1 MWLRRSLVL
10 LALVTTACKE
20 PGDTQL
26 PIDSTDLGAKNGV
39 AELTSPDQS
48 YRLILPGRWAG
59 LIRADTLSAVER
71 GTARPGAMNIVYLPR
86 DSSIIPQTLVV
97 VAVYD
102 SAAWLKVKADGG
114 PPPGDSVLSKNGRVY
129 VLALPQ
135 SNPFTPGS
143 IDAVK
148 FDSLALKPTDS
159 ATLIRV
165 P

>member
-1 MWLRRSLVL
+1 MWLHRSLVL
-10 LALVTTACKE
+10 LAVATTACKN
-20 PGDTQL
+20 PGGKEL
-26 PIDSTDLGAKNGV
+26 PLDSTDLGAKSAAV
-39 AELTSPDQS
+39 ELTSPDQS
-48 YRLILPGRWAG
+48 YRLMLPARWAG
-59 LIRADTLSAVER
+59 LTRTDTLSTGER

-102 SAAWLKVKADGG
+102 SAAWVKVKADGG
-114 PPPGDSVLSKNGRVY
+114 PPPGDSLLSKNGRVY

-143 IDAVK
+143 IDALK

-159 ATLIRV
+159 ATFIRV

>member
-1 MWLRRSLVL
+1 MWLPRTIVISAV
-10 LALVTTACKE
+10 ATVACDKNVQQK
-20 PGDTQL
+20 PGDTAVVQ
-26 PIDSTDLGAKNGV
+26 AV
-39 AELTSPDQS
+39 ASAIELRSPDQS
-48 YRLILPGRWAG
+48 YTLMLPARWTG
-59 LIRADTLSAVER
+59 LIRTDTLSTGER

-86 DSSIIPQTLVV
+86 DSSIIPQTLVI

-102 SAAWLKVKADGG
+102 SAAWLKMKADGG
-114 PPPGDSVLSKNGRVY
+114 PPPGDSVLANNGRVY

-148 FDSLALKPTDS
+148 FDSLVLKPTDH